1 MKGNKEKVEFQTG
14 NRIKKADGTY
24 HKFGMFLIQSY
35 HLVTKGV
42 PVINLDGVLTHWY
55 GVCTPVEEN

>member
-1 MKGNKEKVEFQTG
+1 VGFQTG

-55 GVCTPVEEN
+55 GVCTPAEDK